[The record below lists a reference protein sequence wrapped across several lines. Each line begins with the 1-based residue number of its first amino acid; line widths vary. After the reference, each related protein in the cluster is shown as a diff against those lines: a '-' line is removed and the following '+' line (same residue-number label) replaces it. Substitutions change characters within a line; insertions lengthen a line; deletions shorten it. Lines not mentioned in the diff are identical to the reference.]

1 MQAALIQ
8 RARGPVL
15 SLGVRV
21 AKASAFDNRPMQH
34 APIRLDLMTTDDVAP
49 RERVPYWADWI
60 DRLFNGL
67 DSDLYGDTAFDGRL
81 ATVAAGDVTLTRLEA
96 NRHRVLRSHAGIRA
110 SEQGYL
116 KIVAPLLG
124 CAGVEQ
130 QGRQAWVSPGQWSIY
145 DTTDTYA
152 VSNPVRVE
160 HLIVMLPKA
169 QLAERGLALR
179 ELMARPLGGGGGV
192 ARLALET
199 MRSAYR
205 ELPGMREDAA
215 RAVGDAITQFVHLS
229 LLDLAGRG
237 TATTQR
243 EALRERIKQLVA
255 RRLGDAALSV
265 DDIARALNCSRRHL
279 YNAFA
284 DEPDGV
290 AGYLLA
296 QRLDAARRDLLDA
309 ALAGVPI
316 TRIALDRGFSSA
328 AHFSRAF
335 KARFGLTPSEARLL
349 PLP

>member
-8 RARGPVL
+8 RAHGPVL
-15 SLGVRV
+15 TLGGGSGGARG
-21 AKASAFDNRPMQH
+21 FDNPRMP
-34 APIRLDLMTTDDVAP
+34 AATARLATMDTDAVAP
-49 RERVPYWADWI
+49 RERVACWADWI

-67 DSDLYGDTAFDGRL
+67 DSDLYGDTGFDGRM
-81 ATVAAGDVTLTRLEA
+81 ATTSAGEVILTRLEA
-96 NRHRVLRSHAGIRA
+96 NRHRVLRSRDSVRA

-130 QGRQAWVSPGQWSIY
+130 NGRRAWVMPGQWSLY
-145 DTTDTYA
+145 DTTSTYA

-169 QLAERGLALR
+169 QLAQRGLPLHALT
-179 ELMARPLGGGGGV
+179 ARTLGAGGGV
-192 ARLALET
+192 ARIALET
-199 MRSAYR
+199 MRSAWR
-205 ELPGMREDAA
+205 ELPGMPDDAA
-215 RAVGDAITQFVHLS
+215 RAVGDAITEFVRLS

-237 TATTQR
+237 SALTQR

-255 RRLGDAALSV
+255 RRLGEPGFGV

-284 DEPDGV
+284 GEPDGV

-309 ALAGVPI
+309 RRAGVSI
-316 TRIALDRGFSSA
+316 TTIALERGFSSP

-335 KARFGLTPSEARLL
+335 KARYGITPSECRPAGG
-349 PLP
+349 

>member
-1 MQAALIQ
+1 MQAV
-8 RARGPVL
+8 PT
-15 SLGVRV
+15 RV
-21 AKASAFDNRPMQH
+21 ALMDTDEVAAH
-34 APIRLDLMTTDDVAP
+34 ERL
-49 RERVPYWADWI
+49 PYWAHWI

-67 DSDLYGDTAFDGRL
+67 DSDLYGDSGFDGRM
-81 ATVAAGDVTLTRLEA
+81 ATTTAGDVILTRLEA
-96 NRHRVLRSHAGIRA
+96 NRHRVLRSRDSARA

-130 QGRQAWVSPGQWSIY
+130 NGRRAWVTPGQWSLY
-145 DTTDTYA
+145 DTTTTYA

-169 QLAERGLALR
+169 QLAQRGLPLH
-179 ELMARPLGGGGGV
+179 ELTARPLGGGGGI
-192 ARLALET
+192 ARLALDT
-199 MRSAYR
+199 MRSAYH
-205 ELPGMREDAA
+205 ELPGLHDDAA

-237 TATTQR
+237 SALTQR

-255 RRLGDAALSV
+255 RRLGDPGLTVGA
-265 DDIARALNCSRRHL
+265 IAQALNCSRRHL

-296 QRLDAARRDLLDA
+296 QRLDACRRDLLDPA
-309 ALAGVPI
+309 HSGDSV

-335 KARFGLTPSEARLL
+335 RARFGLTPSECRQRG
-349 PLP
+349 

>member
-1 MQAALIQ
+1 MRRMSTPAAL
-8 RARGPVL
+8 A
-15 SLGVRV
+15 
-21 AKASAFDNRPMQH
+21 
-34 APIRLDLMTTDDVAP
+34 MTTDEVPA
-49 RERVPYWADWI
+49 RERAPYWADWI
-60 DRLFNGL
+60 GRLFQGL
-67 DSDLYGDTAFDGRL
+67 DSDLYGDTGFDGRMT
-81 ATVAAGDVTLTRLEA
+81 AIHAGDVILTRLEA
-96 NRHRVLRSHAGIRA
+96 NRHRVLRSGSHVRT

-116 KIVAPLLG
+116 KIVAPFLG

-130 QGRQAWVSPGQWSIY
+130 QGRQAWVGPGQWSLY
-145 DTTDTYA
+145 DTTETYA

-160 HLIVMLPKA
+160 HLIVMVPKA

-179 ELMARPLGGGGGV
+179 DLVARPLGDGGGV

-205 ELPGMREDAA
+205 ELPGVREDAA

-237 TATTQR
+237 TAVTQR

-255 RRLGDAALSV
+255 RRLGDPGLTV
-265 DDIARALNCSRRHL
+265 DTIARALNCSRRHL

-296 QRLDAARRDLLDA
+296 QRLDACRRDLLDA
-309 ALAGVPI
+309 ARGSDSI
-316 TRIALDRGFSSA
+316 TRIALERGFSST

-335 KARFGLTPSEARLL
+335 RARFGSTPSECRQGA
-349 PLP
+349 